1 MAKTL
6 FLDLDGTLTDPMIGI
21 TGSIQ
26 YAMRKLGVEVP
37 EAHDLKWCIGP
48 PLLENFQ
55 TLVGPERAASAVVL
69 YRERFAS
76 EGLYENTPYSGIHE
90 ALAELRSAGL
100 TLCVASSKPHIYVN
114 EILAHFELR
123 AYFTAVFGSELDG
136 THSDKSDLLA
146 YALAETGVSADDAI
160 MIGDRKHDIIGALDN
175 GIAPIGALYGYGSR
189 EELTQAGARHFAH
202 SPSELPSLVLSP
214 RSFRTP

>member
-1 MAKTL
+1 MNVHAIFFPGKKEESVPALAKYSGAQRL
-6 FLDLDGTLTDPMIGI
+6 VLDI
-21 TGSIQ
+21 
-26 YAMRKLGVEVP
+26 
-37 EAHDLKWCIGP
+37 DLMC
-48 PLLENFQ
+48 
-55 TLVGPERAASAVVL
+55 AD
-69 YRERFAS
+69 RERFAS

-123 AYFTAVFGSELDG
+123 TYFTAVFGSELDG
-136 THSDKSDLLA
+136 TLSDKSDLLA
-146 YALAETGVSADDAI
+146 YALAETGVAADDAI

-189 EELTQAGARHFAH
+189 EELTQAGARHFAR
-202 SPSELPSLVLSP
+202 SPGELPSLVLSP